1 MDIGIDMPFD
11 HGTEL
16 LVAVVLVRR
25 VVLPRQD
32 VVLGRDLYPLFGTAA
47 ALAHCLRCFETIDA
61 NFFFPFVLQDQGC
74 PGFLTFLLLLCVS
87 RVDGGCW
94 SNMRPNPRS
103 SQ

>member
-61 NFFFPFVLQDQGC
+61 NFFFPFVLGKTKAKQKQKFSLL
-74 PGFLTFLLLLCVS
+74 FLFCFFL
-87 RVDGGCW
+87 
-94 SNMRPNPRS
+94 
-103 SQ
+103 